1 MTIVETVRSE
11 MTTAWK
17 AGDVTRRDTLRLMIS
32 ALDNGRI
39 SAGHDLA
46 DEESIK
52 VLQKEA
58 KQRRDSIEQF
68 AKGGRDDLVM
78 KERDELGVI
87 ETFLPAL
94 MAEDELRAIVR
105 STIAEA
111 GATGLDDLG
120 KVMGPLM
127 GKLAGRADGKLAN
140 QLVRELLAST

>member
-11 MTTAWK
+11 MTAAWK
-17 AGDVTRRDTLRLMIS
+17 AGDTTRRDTLRLMIS

-39 SAGHDLA
+39 AAGHDLA
-46 DEESIK
+46 DDESLK

-58 KQRRDSIEQF
+58 KQRRDSMEEF
-68 AKGGRDDLVM
+68 EKGGRDDLVA

-87 ETFLPAL
+87 ETFLPAQ
-94 MAEDELRAIVR
+94 MAEDELRAIVQ

-111 GATGLDDLG
+111 GATGPDDLG

-140 QLVRELLAST
+140 QIVRELLASA